1 MSTRT
6 NSLAAALIAPL
17 LVLVVA
23 SFIVPLAVTLY
34 TAVGNPEVRATLP
47 RTVAA
52 LRAWNGEGLPSEEAF
67 AAIAS
72 ELAQAQE
79 GQAIGQLTRRLNFE
93 QLGMRALLLKTARAK
108 ANLAAP
114 YKDALVELD
123 PRWGESGTWLL
134 LHRNIEPVTP
144 LFLLRSLDLSL
155 DSAGGVV
162 QAPKEETVFRALFAR
177 TFVISF
183 WVTVLCV
190 LLGYPVAYTLSTLPQ
205 RWANAGMAL
214 VLVPFW
220 TSILVRTTAWFILLQ
235 KEGPVNALLTSMHV
249 VDAPLTLIFTRF
261 AVYLAMVHVLL
272 PFVILPLYSVMK
284 GIDPVYL
291 RAAASLGAPGWK
303 RFLRVYLPMTMP
315 GVAAGALM
323 VFMLAVGFYV
333 TPALVGGP
341 DDQMVSYFIAFF
353 TNQTINWGMAAAL
366 ACLLLGMTAVIVVV
380 ARLVVPGFRV
390 GTVGPQP

>member
-1 MSTRT
+1 VTARG
-6 NSLAAALIAPL
+6 NGLAAALIAPL
-17 LVLVVA
+17 LILVVA
-23 SFIVPLAVTLY
+23 SFVVPLAVTLY
-34 TAVGNPEVRATLP
+34 TAIGNPEVRATLP
-47 RTVAA
+47 RTAAA
-52 LRAWNGEGLPSEEAF
+52 LRSWNGDGLPAEEAF
-67 AAIAS
+67 AAVAS

-79 GQAIGQLTRRLNFE
+79 AQSIGQLSRRLNFE
-93 QLGMRALLLKTARAK
+93 QLGMRALLLKTARA
-108 ANLAAP
+108 NNELTAP
-114 YKDALVELD
+114 YKEALVALD
-123 PRWGESGTWLL
+123 PRWGEGDTWRLL
-134 LHRNIEPVTP
+134 KRNADPLTP
-144 LFLLRSLDLSL
+144 LYLLRSLDLSL
-155 DSAGGVV
+155 APDGTVA
-162 QAPKEETVFRALFAR
+162 QAPRDEAVFRALFAR
-177 TFVISF
+177 TFIISF

-190 LLGYPVAYTLSTLPQ
+190 VLGYPVAYTLSTLPQ

-235 KEGPVNALLTSMHV
+235 REGPVNALLQSLHV

-261 AVYLAMVHVLL
+261 AVYVAMVHVLL

-284 GIDPVYL
+284 GIDPVYM
-291 RAAASLGAPGWK
+291 RAAASMGAPGWK

-323 VFMLAVGFYV
+323 VFMLSVGFYV

-366 ACLLLGMTAVIVVV
+366 AFLLRAMTALIVAV

-390 GTVGPQP
+390 GAVNL

>member
-1 MSTRT
+1 VTTRS
-6 NSLAAALIAPL
+6 NGLAAALIAPL
-17 LVLVVA
+17 LILVVA

-34 TAVGNPEVRATLP
+34 TAIGNPEVRDTLP
-47 RTVAA
+47 RTATA
-52 LRAWNGEGLPSEEAF
+52 LRAWNGEGLPGEDAF
-67 AAIAS
+67 ATIAG
-72 ELAQAQE
+72 ELSQAQE
-79 GQAIGQLTRRLNFE
+79 GQSIGQLSRRLNFE

-108 ANLAAP
+108 SDLAPP
-114 YKDALVELD
+114 YQDALIALD
-123 PRWGESGTWLL
+123 ARWGDTDTWRLL
-134 LHRNIEPVTP
+134 QRNASVMTP
-144 LFLLRSLDLSL
+144 LYLLRSLDLSL
-155 DSAGGVV
+155 AADGQVV
-162 QAPKEETVFRALFAR
+162 RPPPEESVFRALFAR

-190 LLGYPVAYTLSTLPQ
+190 VLGYPVAYTLSTLPQ

-214 VLVPFW
+214 VLIPFW

-235 KEGPVNALLTSMHV
+235 KEGPVNALLQSLRI

-261 AVYLAMVHVLL
+261 SVYVAMVHVLL

-284 GIDPVYL
+284 GIDPVYM
-291 RAAASLGAPGWK
+291 RAAASMGAPGWK

-323 VFMLAVGFYV
+323 VFMLSVGFYV

-341 DDQMVSYFIAFF
+341 NDQMVSYFIAFF

-366 ACLLLGMTAVIVVV
+366 AFLLLAMTAVIVAV

-390 GTVGPQP
+390 GAVNL

>member
-1 MSTRT
+1 VTARG
-6 NSLAAALIAPL
+6 NGLAAALIAPL
-17 LVLVVA
+17 LILVVA
-23 SFIVPLAVTLY
+23 SFVVPLAVTLY
-34 TAVGNPEVRATLP
+34 TAIGNPEVRESLP
-47 RTVAA
+47 RTAAA
-52 LRAWNGEGLPSEEAF
+52 LRSWSGEGLPGEDAF
-67 AAIAS
+67 AAVAS

-79 GQAIGQLTRRLNFE
+79 SQSIGQLSRRLNFE
-93 QLGMRALLLKTARAK
+93 QLGMRALLLKTARAQG
-108 ANLAAP
+108 ALAAP
-114 YKDALVELD
+114 YKDALTALD
-123 PRWGESGTWLL
+123 ARWADTDTWHLL
-134 LHRNIEPVTP
+134 GRNADPLTP
-144 LFLLRSLDLSL
+144 LYLLRSLDLSL
-155 DSAGGVV
+155 APDGSVV
-162 QAPKEETVFRALFAR
+162 QAPRDEAVFRALFAR

-235 KEGPVNALLTSMHV
+235 KEGPVNALLQSLQI

-261 AVYLAMVHVLL
+261 AVYVAMVHVLL

-284 GIDPVYL
+284 GIDPVYM
-291 RAAASLGAPGWK
+291 RAAASMGAPGWK

-315 GVAAGALM
+315 GVAAGALI
-323 VFMLAVGFYV
+323 VFMLSVGFYV

-366 ACLLLGMTAVIVVV
+366 AFLLLAMTALIVAV

-390 GTVGPQP
+390 GTVSL